1 MQTDDYGVKREAEE
15 TIRVE
20 PTPVQDRYEEDAQSD
35 VSSVSGNNGQD
46 RDSPMP
52 SPKSGQNSPAPSPRP
67 PSAHQTQQSN
77 EGSPK
82 ESVVKHEP
90 EETWD
95 Y

>member
-35 VSSVSGNNGQD
+35 VSSVSGNNGAD
-46 RDSPMP
+46 RDSPLP
-52 SPKSGQNSPAPSPRP
+52 SPKSDQNSPTTSLRP
-67 PSAHQTQQSN
+67 PSAQQTQQST
-77 EGSPK
+77 EESPK
-82 ESVVKHEP
+82 DVVKHEP